1 MMNESDARAALKN
14 TGLESALRWA
24 APLAFAQTADDYD
37 EDRGHDQ
44 FIIGGHNFV
53 YLRDHL
59 DRCTGNGRYV
69 LAPDAPSDGRDFLG
83 RGIPAEA
90 FEQMPRIEP
99 GQIARRDY
107 QRSPGWAADGVRI
120 VLQSFKFGQVDR
132 IKWGRPAK
140 KRVASQ
146 LYFTAN
152 TLFDDDDYGLES
164 LPGIPD
170 DDDFDGTTLVAAH
183 SFNPVTGQYEIYV
196 GQSRVPEFRGDACWY
211 WRDPLLRG
219 GTQPSE
225 SVQPVTPTLPGDAPS
240 GQADEINVTL
250 KRPRQR
256 GNGSGN
262 D

>member
-1 MMNESDARAALKN
+1 MMNESAAREALDV
-14 TGLESALRWA
+14 TGLEAALLWA
-24 APLAFAQTADDYD
+24 APLAFSQTAEDYD

-53 YLRDHL
+53 YIRDHL

-69 LAPDAPSDGRDFLG
+69 LAPDAPNDGRDFLG
-83 RGIPAEA
+83 RGIPADA
-90 FEQMPRIEP
+90 FAQMPRLAP

-107 QRSPGWAADGVRI
+107 QRSPGWAAGEVRI

-146 LYFTAN
+146 LYVTEN

-170 DDDFDGTTLVAAH
+170 DDDFNGTTLVAAH
-183 SFNPVTGQYEIYV
+183 SFAPVSGQYELYV
-196 GQSRVPEFRGDACWY
+196 GQSRVPEFRGDDCWY
-211 WRDPLLRG
+211 WRVPLLRG
-219 GTQPSE
+219 GTGPSGSSE
-225 SVQPVTPTLPGDAPS
+225 TSTPKLPGDAPT
-240 GQADEINVTL
+240 GQADEINVRL
-250 KRPRQR
+250 KAPRSRR
-256 GNGSGN
+256 GNGN